1 MRFLQGL
8 AQDEGQRQRQKRTLA
23 TISAPTTLGEGSM
36 HDVSRFRLY
45 LLRAYY
51 LLLAV
56 GLGLMIWPR
65 LISHTTAWALKN
77 GDTFGLLSGVQ
88 LLAILGLRYPLRML
102 PLLLFELT
110 WKSIWLL
117 TIAVPLWRANEID
130 PGTAESIKACGMGVI
145 ISLVAIPWDYVAA
158 KFVREAGDRWR

>member
-1 MRFLQGL
+1 MP
-8 AQDEGQRQRQKRTLA
+8 E
-23 TISAPTTLGEGSM
+23 
-36 HDVSRFRLY
+36 VSTVRLFV
-45 LLRAYY
+45 LRATY

-88 LLAILGLRYPLRML
+88 ILAILGLRYPLKML

-110 WKSIWLL
+110 WKSIWLI
-117 TIAVPLWRANEID
+117 TIALPLWRANEID
-130 PGTAESIKACGMGVI
+130 AGTAESIKACGMGVI
-145 ISLVAIPWDYVAA
+145 ICLVAIPWSYVLV
-158 KFVREAGDRWR
+158 KFVREPGDRRK